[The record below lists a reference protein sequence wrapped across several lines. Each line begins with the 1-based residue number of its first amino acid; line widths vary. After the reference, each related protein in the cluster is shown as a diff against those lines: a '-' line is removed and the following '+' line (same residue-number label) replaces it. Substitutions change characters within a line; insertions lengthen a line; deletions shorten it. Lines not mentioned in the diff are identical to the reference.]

1 MKLKLLKKTNIEIDL
16 ECFIKNILKLYYSK
30 QLADG
35 DTFNDEINSVVK
47 DMTGCDLYDYDN
59 TYEVMTDILNR
70 AMIYAARHGY
80 SQTDI
85 EALVYISDVI

>member
-1 MKLKLLKKTNIEIDL
+1 MKLTLLKQTKVDIDIQL
-16 ECFIKNILKLYYSK
+16 FIKNILKLYYSERP
-30 QLADG
+30 ADG
-35 DTFNDEINSVVK
+35 DTFNDEISYVVK

-70 AMIYAARHGY
+70 AMIYAVRHGY

-85 EALVYISDVI
+85 EDLVYISDVI

>member
-1 MKLKLLKKTNIEIDL
+1 MI
-16 ECFIKNILKLYYSK
+16 
-30 QLADG
+30 
-35 DTFNDEINSVVK
+35 
-47 DMTGCDLYDYDN
+47 GCDLYDYDN

-70 AMIYAARHGY
+70 AMIYAVRHGY

>member
-1 MKLKLLKKTNIEIDL
+1 MKLTLLKQTNIDIDIHI
-16 ECFIKNILKLYYSK
+16 FIENILKLYYSERP
-30 QLADG
+30 ADG

-47 DMTGCDLYDYDN
+47 DMIGCDLYDYDN

-70 AMIYAARHGY
+70 AMIYAVRHGY

-85 EALVYISDVI
+85 KALVYISDVI

>member
-1 MKLKLLKKTNIEIDL
+1 MKLTLLKQTNIDI
-16 ECFIKNILKLYYSK
+16 NIYDFTDKLLKLYYSK
-30 QLADG
+30 VPADG

-47 DMTGCDLYDYDN
+47 EITGYDLYDYDN

-70 AMIYAARHGY
+70 AMIYAVRHGY

>member
-1 MKLKLLKKTNIEIDL
+1 MRLTLLKQTNIDIDIRI
-16 ECFIKNILKLYYSK
+16 FIENILKLYYSERPS
-30 QLADG
+30 DG
-35 DTFNDEINSVVK
+35 DTFNDEISYVVK

-59 TYEVMTDILNR
+59 TYEVMADILNR

>member
-1 MKLKLLKKTNIEIDL
+1 MRLTLLKQTNIDIDIHI
-16 ECFIKNILKLYYSK
+16 FIENILKLYYSERP
-30 QLADG
+30 ADG
-35 DTFNDEINSVVK
+35 DTFNDEISYVVK

-59 TYEVMTDILNR
+59 SYEVMTDILNR
-70 AMIYAARHGY
+70 TMIYAVRHGY

>member
-1 MKLKLLKKTNIEIDL
+1 MKLMLLKQTKVDIDIQLFIE
-16 ECFIKNILKLYYSK
+16 NILKLYYSK
-30 QLADG
+30 RPADG

-70 AMIYAARHGY
+70 AMIYAVRHGY

>member
-1 MKLKLLKKTNIEIDL
+1 MKLTLCKKTKVDIDIHIFIE
-16 ECFIKNILKLYYSK
+16 NILKLYYSERP
-30 QLADG
+30 ADG
-35 DTFNDEINSVVK
+35 DTFNDEISYVVK
-47 DMTGCDLYDYDN
+47 NMTECDLYDYDN

-70 AMIYAARHGY
+70 AMIYAVRHGY

>member
-1 MKLKLLKKTNIEIDL
+1 MRLTLLKQTNIDIDIHI
-16 ECFIKNILKLYYSK
+16 FIENILKLYYSERP
-30 QLADG
+30 ADG
-35 DTFNDEINSVVK
+35 DTFNDKISYVVK

>member
-1 MKLKLLKKTNIEIDL
+1 MKLTLLKQTNIDIDIHI
-16 ECFIKNILKLYYSK
+16 FIENILKLYYSERPT
-30 QLADG
+30 DG

-47 DMTGCDLYDYDN
+47 EITGCDLYDYDN

-85 EALVYISDVI
+85 EALMYISDVI

>member
-1 MKLKLLKKTNIEIDL
+1 MRLILLKQTNIDIDIHI
-16 ECFIKNILKLYYSK
+16 FIENILKLYYSK
-30 QLADG
+30 RPADG
-35 DTFNDEINSVVK
+35 DTFNDEISYIVK

>member
-1 MKLKLLKKTNIEIDL
+1 MKLTLCKKTKVDIDIHIFIE
-16 ECFIKNILKLYYSK
+16 NILKLYYSK
-30 QLADG
+30 VPADG

-47 DMTGCDLYDYDN
+47 EITGYDLYDYDN

-70 AMIYAARHGY
+70 AMIYAVRHGY